1 MENSLYFERALV
13 PAHSIALSELK
24 ELFLKYHPK
33 LDKSDTYAVKQSFDI
48 LLKMFPENEPKPD
61 TATFKVGYLVKFQ
74 KHIVELGYA
83 RTQINRLFGLVKRVF
98 AWGGKP
104 RFDLETYDK
113 LPAIV
118 SNSFIADM
126 NAIER
131 VTDEGK
137 ENPPRKD
144 VPEHIVTAVF
154 PFVSE
159 TIADMLR
166 IQLLTG
172 MRPKEVCMMRNCN
185 IKRTKEEFA
194 EYGYLFDND
203 VWIYILP
210 KHKTEKYIGVKA
222 VPLGIEEQEIL
233 SKYVTNI
240 DDNAPIFQNSKKKEL
255 SRAEYGRK
263 IKKAIEKNGLK
274 KFIPYQIRHTAI
286 TKVSLNHNR
295 DTARAVAGH
304 TTEKMTARYDHA
316 DLEKALK
323 VVRERNATF
332 IAQRKVAGNEGYD
345 VEESNI
351 PILRIFTGE

>member
-1 MENSLYFERALV
+1 METSLYFEQAFV
-13 PAHSIALSELK
+13 PARSIALRELM
-24 ELFLKYHPK
+24 ELFLQYHPK
-33 LDKSDTYAVKQSFDI
+33 LDKSDAYGVKQSFDI
-48 LLKMFPENEPKPD
+48 LLGMFPDDQPKPD
-61 TATFKVGYLVKFQ
+61 TATFKVGYLIKFQ
-74 KHIVELGYA
+74 KHLIEKGYA
-83 RTQINRLFGLVKRVF
+83 RTQINRLVGLVKRVF
-98 AWGGKP
+98 SWGGKP

-118 SNSFIADM
+118 SSSFIADM
-126 NAIER
+126 KAIEIIK
-131 VTDEGK
+131 DEGK
-137 ENPPRKD
+137 ENPKRKD

-194 EYGYLFDND
+194 EYGYLYDSE
-203 VWIYILP
+203 VWIYVLS

-233 SKYVTNI
+233 SKYII
-240 DDNAPIFQNSKKKEL
+240 DDESPIFKNSQKKEF

-263 IKKAIEKNGLK
+263 IKKAIEKNNLK
-274 KFIPYQIRHTAI
+274 KFIPYQIRHTVI
-286 TKVSLNHNR
+286 TKVSLDHNR
-295 DTARAVAGH
+295 DMARAIAGH
-304 TTEKMTARYDHA
+304 TTEKMTARYDHS
-316 DLEKALK
+316 DFKKALYVAKERNRVYREQK
-323 VVRERNATF
+323 VVGTSVRT
-332 IAQRKVAGNEGYD
+332 D
-345 VEESNI
+345 V